1 MKSYEELLVLFNKIL
16 EENKKLKSENAE
28 LKRQL
33 GIAEPSV
40 TTADLPEAAVT
51 KHSSPQEKITLFRS
65 LFHGRDDVF
74 ARRWYSEKTGK
85 SGYQPVCGN
94 EWAVGICDKRKYKCS
109 VCPNRSLLPLTDRD
123 IFNHLSGKDEL
134 CRDVVEIYPMLKDET
149 CCFTAIDFDGSSF
162 REDAAAVMNVC
173 QQYEIPAYMEILRS
187 GNGIHLWIFFEEP
200 IPASTARKLA
210 SGLLTKAMESTL
222 GISFSSYDRIFPNQD
237 TMPDGG
243 FGNLIALPLQGRVRA
258 EGRSV
263 FVDENFIPYEDQ
275 WAFLSRMRK
284 ISAETASEKIK
295 VLCRNGELGTLITDS
310 NEKPWETK
318 KDTALSGEDFPSE
331 ITIIRSNMLYI
342 SRQGLSALAQNRLKR
357 LAAFPNPDFYRS
369 QAMRLPI
376 YNKPRVICT
385 ADITDEYIGLP
396 RGCEEALCKLLTDCK
411 VTYHVDDK
419 TNPGTDITVKF
430 NGTLREEQQS
440 ASDALL
446 IHNIGVLSATTAFGK
461 TVVASYLIGQRK
473 TNTLILVH
481 TQSLMMQWKKSL
493 ETFLDFYITPVMTKK
508 GTVKKSWSP
517 VGLLGAGKNS
527 LGGNVDIAVMQSLVQ
542 GDTVKE
548 PVRNYGMV
556 IVDECHHVSAVNFEK
571 ILRYANAKYVYG
583 LTATP
588 QRQDGQHPII
598 FMQCGPIRYRV
609 NAKEQAE
616 KRGFEHILIP
626 RFTDFRCADPNQSI
640 ATLYKK
646 LSESEDRNNQIIN
659 DVKNALLENRCPI
672 ILTERREHVHLLAD
686 KLADACPN
694 IITLTGTASQKERQE
709 TMNKLHFI
717 PADEPLVIIA
727 TGKYVGEG
735 FDYPRLDTLFLA
747 LPIAWKGKVAQYAGR
762 LHRNYAGKT
771 EVQVYD
777 YVDLHIPVLEKMYQK
792 RLKGYASIGYKIKGS
807 STPSSAPD
815 LIYDGKS
822 YLPAYEQDLQ
832 NVEKEI
838 LIVSPYLQSGR
849 IKQFIKQISSA
860 VLRQVSVVVMTR
872 PFEEYKEK
880 DRSSAENNLHTLQE
894 YGITVTEKN
903 GVSGHFCV
911 IDQRTVWYGSVNFL
925 GFSSE
930 EDSVMRLA
938 DEEIAGRLLDT
949 VIGKN

>member
-1 MKSYEELLVLFNKIL
+1 MKSYEELLTLYNNIL
-16 EENKKLKSENAE
+16 EENRKLKSENTE
-28 LKRQL
+28 LKRWL
-33 GIAEPSV
+33 GITEPSV
-40 TTADLPEAAVT
+40 IPPALPEPAVT

-65 LFHGRDDVF
+65 LFHGREDVF

-109 VCPNRSLLPLTDRD
+109 VCPNRSLMPLTDHD
-123 IFNHLSGKDEL
+123 IFSHLAGKDEL
-134 CRDVVEIYPMLKDET
+134 CRDVVGIYPLLKDET
-149 CCFTAIDFDGSSF
+149 CCFTAIDFDGTSF
-162 REDAAAVMNVC
+162 REDAAAVMKIC
-173 QQYEIPAYMEILRS
+173 EQYGIPAYTEISRS
-187 GNGIHLWIFFEEP
+187 GNGVHLWIFFEEP

-210 SGLLTKAMESTL
+210 SGLLTKAMESTP

-243 FGNLIALPLQGRVRA
+243 FGNLIALPLQGKARA

-263 FVDENFIPYEDQ
+263 FVDTNFRPYDDQ
-275 WAFLSRMRK
+275 WAFLSRIRK
-284 ISAETASEKIK
+284 ISAVTVTEKVK
-295 VLCRNGELGTLITDS
+295 VLCKNGDLGTLITDS
-310 NEKPWETK
+310 YEKPWETK
-318 KDTALSGEDFPSE
+318 KDTALSIEDFPSE

-342 SRQGLSALAQNRLKR
+342 FRKGLSALAQNRLKR
-357 LAAFPNPDFYRS
+357 LAAFQNPDFYRS

-385 ADITDEYIGLP
+385 ADITDKYIGLP
-396 RGCEEALCKLLTDCK
+396 RGCEDALCKLLTDCK

-419 TNPGTDITVKF
+419 TNPGTDISVNF

-440 ASDALL
+440 ASEALL
-446 IHNIGVLSATTAFGK
+446 LHNIGVLSATTAFGK

-481 TQSLMMQWKKSL
+481 TRSLMMQWKKSL
-493 ETFLDFYITPVMTKK
+493 ETFLDLDITPVMTKK
-508 GTVKKSWSP
+508 GTVKKNWSP
-517 VGLLGAGKNS
+517 VGLLGAGKNGV
-527 LGGNVDIAVMQSLVQ
+527 GGYVDVAVMQSLVQ

-548 PVRNYGMV
+548 LVRNYGMV

-609 NAKEQAE
+609 DAKEQAE

-626 RFTDFRCADPNQSI
+626 RFTDFRCANLGRSI
-640 ATLYKK
+640 AALYKD
-646 LSESEDRNNQIIN
+646 LAESKSRNEQIIS

-672 ILTERREHVHLLAD
+672 ILTERREHVQLLAD
-686 KLADACPN
+686 KLADACP
-694 IITLTGTASQKERQE
+694 IIIKLTGTASQKERQE
-709 TMNKLHFI
+709 TMNQLHSI
-717 PADEPLVIIA
+717 PEDEPLVIIA

-832 NVEKEI
+832 NVKKEI

-849 IKQFIKQISSA
+849 IKQFIKLISPA
-860 VLRQVSVVVMTR
+860 VLRQVSIVVMTR
-872 PFEEYKEK
+872 PTGEYKEK
-880 DRSSAENNLHTLQE
+880 DRISAENNLRTLRE
-894 YGITVTEKN
+894 YGITVTEK
-903 GVSGHFCV
+903 SGISARFCV
-911 IDQRTVWYGSVNFL
+911 IDQKTVWYGSVNFL

>member
-1 MKSYEELLVLFNKIL
+1 
-16 EENKKLKSENAE
+16 
-28 LKRQL
+28 
-33 GIAEPSV
+33 
-40 TTADLPEAAVT
+40 
-51 KHSSPQEKITLFRS
+51 
-65 LFHGRDDVF
+65 
-74 ARRWYSEKTGK
+74 
-85 SGYQPVCGN
+85 
-94 EWAVGICDKRKYKCS
+94 
-109 VCPNRSLLPLTDRD
+109 
-123 IFNHLSGKDEL
+123 
-134 CRDVVEIYPMLKDET
+134 
-149 CCFTAIDFDGSSF
+149 
-162 REDAAAVMNVC
+162 
-173 QQYEIPAYMEILRS
+173 
-187 GNGIHLWIFFEEP
+187 
-200 IPASTARKLA
+200 
-210 SGLLTKAMESTL
+210 
-222 GISFSSYDRIFPNQD
+222 
-237 TMPDGG
+237 
-243 FGNLIALPLQGRVRA
+243 
-258 EGRSV
+258 
-263 FVDENFIPYEDQ
+263 
-275 WAFLSRMRK
+275 
-284 ISAETASEKIK
+284 
-295 VLCRNGELGTLITDS
+295 
-310 NEKPWETK
+310 
-318 KDTALSGEDFPSE
+318 
-331 ITIIRSNMLYI
+331 MLYI
-342 SRQGLSALAQNRLKR
+342 SRKGLSALAQNRLKR

-396 RGCEEALCKLLTDCK
+396 RGCEDALCKLLTDCK

-430 NGTLREEQQS
+430 NGTLREGQQS
-440 ASDALL
+440 AADALL
-446 IHNIGVLSATTAFGK
+446 FHNIGVLSATTAFGK

-493 ETFLDFYITPVMTKK
+493 ETFLDLDITPVMTKK
-508 GTVKKSWSP
+508 GTVKKNWSP
-517 VGLLGAGKNS
+517 VGLLGAGKNILS
-527 LGGNVDIAVMQSLVQ
+527 GNVDIAVMQSLLQ

-548 PVRNYGMV
+548 LVRNYGMV

-609 NAKEQAE
+609 DAKEQAE
-616 KRGFEHILIP
+616 RRGFEHILIP
-626 RFTDFRCADPNQSI
+626 RFTDFRCADPGRSI

-694 IITLTGTASQKERQE
+694 IIKLIGTASQKERQE
-709 TMNKLHFI
+709 TMNQLHFI

-822 YLPAYEQDLQ
+822 YLPVYEQDLQ
-832 NVEKEI
+832 NAEKEI
-838 LIVSPYLQSGR
+838 LIVSPYLQNGR
-849 IKQFIKQISSA
+849 IKQFIKQITSA
-860 VLRQVSVVVMTR
+860 VLRQVSIVVITR
-872 PFEEYKEK
+872 PTCEYKEK
-880 DRSSAENNLHTLQE
+880 DRKSVENNLYTLRE
-894 YGITVTEKN
+894 YGIAVTEKTSV
-903 GVSGHFCV
+903 GGHFCV
-911 IDQRTVWYGSVNFL
+911 IDQKTVWYGSVNFL

-949 VIGKN
+949 VTGKK

>member
-1 MKSYEELLVLFNKIL
+1 MKSYEELLALYNKIL
-16 EENKKLKSENAE
+16 KENNKLKSENAE

-33 GIAEPSV
+33 GIAKPSV
-40 TTADLPEAAVT
+40 ATANLSEAAVT

-109 VCPNRSLLPLTDRD
+109 VCPNRSLMPLTDRD
-123 IFNHLSGKDEL
+123 IFSHLSGKDEL
-134 CRDVVEIYPMLKDET
+134 CRDVVGIYPMLKDET

-173 QQYEIPAYMEILRS
+173 QQYEIPAYMEISRS
-187 GNGIHLWIFFEEP
+187 GNGIHLWIFFEKP

-243 FGNLIALPLQGRVRA
+243 FGNLITLPLQGKARS

-263 FVDENFIPYEDQ
+263 FVDANFHPYDDQ
-275 WAFLSRMRK
+275 WAFLSCIQK
-284 ISAETASEKIK
+284 ISVVTVTEKVK
-295 VLCRNGELGTLITDS
+295 VLCKNGDLGTLITDS
-310 NEKPWETK
+310 DEKPWETK

-342 SRQGLSALAQNRLKR
+342 SRKGLSSLAQNKLKR

-396 RGCEEALCKLLTDCK
+396 RGCEDALCKLLTDCK

-440 ASDALL
+440 ASNALL

-493 ETFLDFYITPVMTKK
+493 ETFLDFDITPVMTKK
-508 GTVKKSWSP
+508 GTVKKNWSP
-517 VGLLGAGKNS
+517 VGILGAGKNS
-527 LGGNVDIAVMQSLVQ
+527 LGGSVDIAVMQSLVQ

-548 PVRNYGMV
+548 PVRN
-556 IVDECHHVSAVNFEK
+556 
-571 ILRYANAKYVYG
+571 
-583 LTATP
+583 
-588 QRQDGQHPII
+588 
-598 FMQCGPIRYRV
+598 
-609 NAKEQAE
+609 
-616 KRGFEHILIP
+616 
-626 RFTDFRCADPNQSI
+626 
-640 ATLYKK
+640 
-646 LSESEDRNNQIIN
+646 
-659 DVKNALLENRCPI
+659 
-672 ILTERREHVHLLAD
+672 
-686 KLADACPN
+686 
-694 IITLTGTASQKERQE
+694 
-709 TMNKLHFI
+709 
-717 PADEPLVIIA
+717 
-727 TGKYVGEG
+727 
-735 FDYPRLDTLFLA
+735 
-747 LPIAWKGKVAQYAGR
+747 
-762 LHRNYAGKT
+762 
-771 EVQVYD
+771 
-777 YVDLHIPVLEKMYQK
+777 
-792 RLKGYASIGYKIKGS
+792 
-807 STPSSAPD
+807 
-815 LIYDGKS
+815 
-822 YLPAYEQDLQ
+822 
-832 NVEKEI
+832 
-838 LIVSPYLQSGR
+838 
-849 IKQFIKQISSA
+849 
-860 VLRQVSVVVMTR
+860 
-872 PFEEYKEK
+872 
-880 DRSSAENNLHTLQE
+880 
-894 YGITVTEKN
+894 
-903 GVSGHFCV
+903 
-911 IDQRTVWYGSVNFL
+911 
-925 GFSSE
+925 
-930 EDSVMRLA
+930 
-938 DEEIAGRLLDT
+938 
-949 VIGKN
+949 